1 MAKKKRRPFIMIDRT
16 IEPVLKELAAKY
28 PVVTITGPRQSG
40 KTTLCRKVFPD
51 MAYANLERPDTR
63 DFAASDPRGFLGG
76 YPGGVILDEIQRAP
90 HLLSYIQVIV
100 DDGGDPGRFILT
112 GSQQLD
118 VLNTI
123 SQSLAGR
130 TALLKLLPFSMA
142 ELGRRYLS
150 PSVDRLLL
158 TGFYPRIYDQ
168 QLDPTQTLS
177 DYFETYVER
186 DMRQLAAVKDLRLF
200 EKFVRLC
207 AGRIGQILNLQSLG
221 NDAGVSH
228 TTARA
233 WMSLLE
239 ASYLLF
245 ILPPWYRNISKR
257 LIKSPK
263 LYFYDVGLASYL
275 LGLEN
280 ERHVSRDP
288 LRGNLFENLVV
299 MEALKYRYNR
309 GRKSNLGFYR
319 DGKGNEVDLILE
331 FGPDLFPVE
340 IKAGETITPDYFKG
354 LKQFRKVMPDL
365 PWESGLIYGGPE
377 RQIRSDTRIYPVYDL
392 EDMLN
397 EIKDNPE

>member
-1 MAKKKRRPFIMIDRT
+1 MIDRT
-16 IEPVLKELAAKY
+16 MEPFLKDLAAKY

-51 MAYANLERPDTR
+51 MPYANLERPDTR
-63 DFAASDPRGFLGG
+63 DYAITDPLGFLRG
-76 YPGGVILDEIQRAP
+76 YPDGVILDEIQRVP
-90 HLLSYIQVIV
+90 ELLSYIQVMV
-100 DDGGDPGRFILT
+100 DERGDPGRFILT
-112 GSQQLD
+112 GSQQFE
-118 VLNTI
+118 VLNMI

-130 TALLKLLPFSMA
+130 TALLKLLPFSMG
-142 ELGRRYLS
+142 ELGRCEPT
-150 PSVDRLLL
+150 PSIDKLLL
-158 TGFYPRIYDQ
+158 TGFYPRIHDR
-168 QLDPTQTLS
+168 QLDPTQALG

-221 NDAGVSH
+221 NDTGVSH
-228 TTARA
+228 TTARL
-233 WMSLLE
+233 WLNLLE
-239 ASYLLF
+239 AGYIVF

-263 LYFYDVGLASYL
+263 IYFCDVGLASYL

-299 MEALKYRYNR
+299 MEALKYRYHR

-331 FGPDLFPVE
+331 VGSDVFPRE
-340 IKAGETITPDYFKG
+340 IKVGETITPDYLKGFKH
-354 LKQFRKVMPDL
+354 FRKIMADL
-365 PWESGLIYGGPE
+365 PWGAGLIYGGRE
-377 RQIRSDTRIYPVYDL
+377 RQLRSDTRIYPVYDL

-397 EIKDNPE
+397 AIKDNSL